1 MSNLAFSQ
9 VVNFD
14 KLAEQNAS
22 YATTIDTEYLPR
34 LKESCVKVLE
44 PVKAQFKFY
53 VDLQGMNTIE
63 GNLET
68 EVSFICQRCG
78 KEYTQTLKASFL
90 STCDEEKAKS
100 LQIEDKVDVVE
111 LNEDGTFNL
120 LSFLEDC
127 LLLEIPFITTHEE
140 GSKEC
145 QEVDNLE
152 FGKIEKSNEDNPFS
166 QLAALKEQLKQ
177 NK

>member
-1 MSNLAFSQ
+1 MS
-9 VVNFD
+9 
-14 KLAEQNAS
+14 KL
-22 YATTIDTEYLPR
+22 I
-34 LKESCVKVLE
+34 
-44 PVKAQFKFY
+44 
-53 VDLQGMNTIE
+53 
-63 GNLET
+63 
-68 EVSFICQRCG
+68 
-78 KEYTQTLKASFL
+78 
-90 STCDEEKAKS
+90 
-100 LQIEDKVDVVE
+100 

-120 LSFLEDC
+120 LSSLEDC